1 MIMLMFVGLKY
12 SSAQIFSSI
21 NYGMEHGLP
30 QSQVTAITQDDYGYL
45 WLGTFSGGLSRFDG
59 KEFVNF
65 TTGHGLVS
73 PAVLSLAWTPETLW
87 IGTAQGLN
95 IMTTGKIRQHS
106 MLQHLEV
113 NSLLANDTTIWAT
126 TSKGG
131 IYHVNSDTGKFYSS
145 ENGFTDKQVLDIEY
159 DSAGTLW
166 ALTTGGDIYVFENE
180 KFELVHTLE
189 NSRAQS
195 LLPIGTELLIG
206 TPRGL
211 ITYRVENRKLLK
223 VKEELPRAV
232 VKDIQVIDNE
242 LWLVIQNGLL
252 WKTQDSF
259 TWMSSSNGLTNVP
272 IFNIFHDKE
281 GIIWAG
287 ANVYGLYKFLRGPFQ
302 RIAFPPESFVDVIT
316 DIKQFEPGKT
326 LITTLGKGAF
336 EVHPDNSVHRVNL
349 PPRAN
354 NISNAVEWNNKLAL
368 ASFEEGILISSG
380 DTFKPIP
387 NQPAYATPPFFAA
400 SIDNEVFVSDRKSL
414 FVMRNDGLEKVLDG
428 LNVFVIHK
436 NDTTYI
442 LGTDKGLYEWKSGEA
457 IKINTEL
464 PLDRHMITSLVY
476 DDQQNFLVGTL
487 GQGLWI
493 FPQGNLKTPT
503 PIHLLPFDHITFLL
517 FDDDKLYC
525 GTQRGICVYEFSSDL
540 KIKSQ
545 KWLNRNNGLTGIETI
560 NETGFKHASGQLWFG
575 TVDGL
580 FRYDTKEKYPI
591 VSKPTLSI
599 TTIEVSGLSDSL
611 LVQGWFA
618 KVPSVLPTQSSTINF
633 GFKAVSLLMPEMVQ
647 YQYRLTGLSDKWS
660 APSAQN
666 SIRFTNL
673 APGDYNFEVRAVNE
687 VGVELD
693 RKSMVFH
700 ILIPFWQTWW
710 FRVLVVVL
718 ILVLVWIIIRLR
730 ISSAMKLQLQV
741 EKQNRQ
747 MRRELAKDFHDEL
760 GNHLASIISLL
771 QVLKVKATTIP
782 ESLNTQFA
790 SLDRHA
796 QELFFGT
803 KDFIAS
809 IDPQHETLE
818 WTLLYL
824 RDFGEQLYSGTTI
837 AFGFASTEPWQQ
849 ALQVRAYFSRHL
861 ILIFKEAMTNALKH
875 SGATEVTFF
884 VSKAGSDLTLNI
896 TDNGKG
902 FNEGSEAASAVG
914 FKSMRERA
922 KKIDAMLM
930 IQSSEKGTTITIKK
944 ENYAHWAG

>member
-1 MIMLMFVGLKY
+1 
-12 SSAQIFSSI
+12 
-21 NYGMEHGLP
+21 MEHGLP

-95 IMTTGKIRQHS
+95 IMTKGKITQHS

-131 IYHVNSDTGKFYSS
+131 IYHISGDTGKIYSS
-145 ENGFTDKQVLDIEY
+145 ENGFTDKLVLDIEY

-180 KFELVHTLE
+180 KFEFIHTLE

-223 VKEELPRAV
+223 VKEELPRAD
-232 VKDIQVIDNE
+232 VKDIQIIDNE

-272 IFNIFHDKE
+272 IFKIFHDKE

-316 DIKQFEPGKT
+316 DIKQFERGKT
-326 LITTLGKGAF
+326 MITTLGKGAF

-354 NISNAVEWNNKLAL
+354 NISNAVAWNDKIAL
-368 ASFEEGILISSG
+368 ASFEEGILVSSG
-380 DTFKPIP
+380 DSFKPIP

-414 FVMRNDGLEKVLDG
+414 FLMKNDGLEKVLDG
-428 LNVFVIHK
+428 LHVFLIHK
-436 NDTTYI
+436 NDTTFI

-493 FPQGNLKTPT
+493 FPQGNLKAAT

-591 VSKPTLSI
+591 VPKPTLSI

-618 KVPSVLPTQSSTINF
+618 KVPSILPTQSSTINF

-693 RKSMVFH
+693 RKSMAFH

-818 WTLLYL
+818 WTILYL
-824 RDFGEQLYSGTTI
+824 RDFGEQLYSGTSI

-849 ALQVRAYFSRHL
+849 TLQVRAYFSRHL

-875 SGATEVTFF
+875 SGATEVAFF

-930 IQSSEKGTTITIKK
+930 IQSSDKGTTITIKK